1 MYPIEPA
8 AQRSREREAGRAEGA
23 ACARPLPR
31 PPPVVVKAIATV
43 ARPVPPAPRGV
54 ATSVRENA
62 ALALARSS
70 PRGPTKPKADGPV
83 PAVANLWPH
92 REQKLR

>member
-1 MYPIEPA
+1 
-8 AQRSREREAGRAEGA
+8 
-23 ACARPLPR
+23 
-31 PPPVVVKAIATV
+31 
-43 ARPVPPAPRGV
+43 
-54 ATSVRENA
+54 VRENA